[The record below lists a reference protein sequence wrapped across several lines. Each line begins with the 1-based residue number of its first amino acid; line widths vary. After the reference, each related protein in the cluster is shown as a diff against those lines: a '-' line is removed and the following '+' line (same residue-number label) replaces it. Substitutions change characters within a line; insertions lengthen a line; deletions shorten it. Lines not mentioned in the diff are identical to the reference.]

1 MGVKVNKDNGVG
13 VSLSDVLE
21 QMRKKDKDSQNVRS
35 ADDLFVEI
43 ARIPSGIFPFDY
55 ATGGGF
61 PRGKISTVYGMESS
75 GKSVI
80 TYCAIGQAQLLEPDS
95 YQIVVDVEQAWDSN
109 WAKHF
114 IPDLSRVIVVTED
127 TAEKY
132 IDRAEAL
139 LMAREVNLMVV
150 DSVAMLSPENEVQ
163 SSAEKVQVGGNANL
177 VTKML
182 RKFTA
187 RLALCKLEGHMPAVI
202 CINQIRFKI
211 GFVMGN
217 PETMPAGKAVQF
229 MSSLIVRFNGSNE
242 KDSSSSIIEEWK
254 KTTFILKKW
263 KMPVLQREL
272 HYFMRMRPE
281 IDTSTGEVIRDIG
294 FVDDVKPVM
303 STLKTLNLLRKS
315 EDGKQWVLDQGSNPN
330 AESKLE
336 FFKTQDL
343 LKEKMYDPDNAL
355 WFSHLKTYLINVSK
369 ALYGVG

>member
-1 MGVKVNKDNGVG
+1 MPVNMKDESGKG
-13 VSLSDVLE
+13 IPLKDVLA
-21 QMRKKDKDSQNVRS
+21 QMKKKDKDAQNVRA
-35 ADDLFVEI
+35 ADELFFDIE
-43 ARIPSGIFPFDY
+43 RIPSGIFSFDY

-95 YQIVVDVEQAWDSN
+95 YQIVVDVENAWDSN
-109 WAKHF
+109 WAKNF
-114 IPDLSRVIVVTED
+114 IPDLSRVIVITED

-139 LMAREVNLMVV
+139 MVAREVNLMAV
-150 DSVAMLSPENEVQ
+150 DSLAVLSPENEVQ

-182 RKFTA
+182 RKFNA
-187 RLALCKLEGHMPAVI
+187 RLAQLKLIGQHPAII

-229 MSSLIVRFNGSNE
+229 MSSLIVRFNGANE
-242 KDSSSSIIEEWK
+242 KDASNSIIEEWK
-254 KTTFILKKW
+254 KTSFILKKW
-263 KMPVLQREL
+263 KMPVLCKSLEY
-272 HYFMRMRPE
+272 HMRMRPE
-281 IDTSTGEVIRDIG
+281 IDMETGEIIREAG

-303 STLKTLNLLRKS
+303 QQLKNINMLRKS
-315 EDGKQWVLDQGSNPN
+315 EDGKQWVLDQTGNEH
-330 AESKLE
+330 AEKKLE
-336 FFKTQDL
+336 FYKTQDE
-343 LKEKMYDPDNAL
+343 LKAKMYDRENAL
-355 WFSHLKTYLINVSK
+355 WFTHLKSHIISVSK
-369 ALYGVG
+369 KLYGVG

>member
-1 MGVKVNKDNGVG
+1 MGIKVNDGDSKGVP
-13 VSLSDVLE
+13 LQDVLN
-21 QMRKKDKDSQNVRS
+21 QMRKKDKDAQNVRS
-35 ADDLFVEI
+35 ADETMEEI
-43 ARIPSGIFPFDY
+43 LRIPSGIFSFDY

-80 TYCAIGQAQLLEPDS
+80 TYCAIGQAQILDPKS
-95 YQIVVDVEQAWDSN
+95 YQIVIDVEQAWDSN
-109 WAKHF
+109 WAKNF

-139 LMAREVNLMVV
+139 MVAREVNLMVV
-150 DSVAMLSPENEVQ
+150 DSLAMLSPENEVD
-163 SSAEKVQVGGNANL
+163 SSAEKVAVGGNANL

-182 RKFTA
+182 RKFNA
-187 RLALCKLEGHMPAVI
+187 RLAQLKLIGQSPAII

-229 MSSLIVRFNGSNE
+229 MSSLIVRFNGANE
-242 KDSSSSIIEEWK
+242 KDSGSSVIEEWK
-254 KTTFILKKW
+254 KTSFILKKW

-281 IDTSTGEVIRDIG
+281 IDQETGEIIRQVG
-294 FVDDVKPVM
+294 FVDDIKPVM
-303 STLKTLNLLRKS
+303 QQLKNLNMLRKS
-315 EDGKQWVLDQGSNPN
+315 EDGKSWVLDQKGN
-330 AESKLE
+330 AHADKKLE
-336 FFKTQDL
+336 IYKTQDE
-343 LKEKMYDPDNAL
+343 LKKKMYDPENIL
-355 WFSHLKTYLINVSK
+355 WFSYLKSHIINVSK
-369 ALYGVG
+369 AVYGVD